1 MNNQVIIMKEDAI
14 ALFGSKS
21 NLARALGIY
30 RQAVSQWRD
39 GHPIPQVQ
47 AMKIRYQLKP
57 EQFGPAE

>member
-1 MNNQVIIMKEDAI
+1 MKEDAI